1 MARSAVS
8 TVRGG
13 LGGEEVKAWRPDK
26 SGEGSWAGLVNRPER
41 VCCGARVLRAEVG
54 QRQSLSEEEL
64 MGGKKAVVLCP
75 WPAGLTPSGG

>member
-8 TVRGG
+8 TVREG

-26 SGEGSWAGLVNRPER
+26 SGGGSWAGVSTGLS
-41 VCCGARVLRAEVG
+41 VCCGARVLWAEAG

-64 MGGKKAVVLCP
+64 MGGRKAAVLSP
-75 WPAGLTPSGG
+75 WPAGLTPAGG